1 MENYNQQ
8 EAYKR
13 AKKRLDELKGFYG
26 HLLSYVLVIPFL
38 IFINYMTYWEYKW
51 FWWPMLGWGLG
62 LAGHALGVFGKNK
75 IFGKDWEE
83 RKIKEYMDKESKYF

>member
-1 MENYNQQ
+1 MKNYNQQ

-38 IFINYMTYWEYKW
+38 ILINYMTYWGYKW
-51 FWWPMLGWGLG
+51 FWWPMLGWGIG
-62 LAGHALGVFGKNK
+62 LAVHALGVFGKDK
-75 IFGKDWEE
+75 IFGKEWEE
-83 RKIKEYMDKESKYF
+83 RKIKEYMDKESKYY